1 MSVKRL
7 LIARHGETDYN
18 LKGLLQ
24 GRNIDA
30 PLNETGWNQAEKI
43 SDYLTNYKADKLY
56 SSSLQR
62 TWQTAKPL
70 SEKYQLQT
78 VREKG
83 LDEMDFGKYEGIPY
97 MEASEELLELK
108 TIWQSGK
115 LNTPI
120 PGGES
125 PVEVFDRANDVIR
138 RDIENRKSDTLVYI
152 LHGRLIRILL
162 SKWLGYGMENMHK
175 IEHQNGAVNHLVY
188 DGGFKAIYL
197 NKTDHL
203 K

>member
-24 GRNIDA
+24 GRSIDA
-30 PLNETGWNQAEKI
+30 PLNKTGWTQAEKL
-43 SDYLTNYKADKLY
+43 SSYLTNYTADKLY

-62 TWQTAKPL
+62 TWQTAKPF
-70 SEKYQLQT
+70 SEKHQLET

-83 LDEMDFGKYEGIPY
+83 LDEMDFGNYEGIPY
-97 MEASEELLELK
+97 MEASDDLKELK
-108 TIWQSGK
+108 LIWQSGS

-125 PVEVFDRANDVIR
+125 PVEVFERANDVIR
-138 RDIENRKSDTLVYI
+138 RDIENRNSDTLVYV

-162 SKWLGYGMENMHK
+162 SKWLGYGLENMHK
-175 IEHQNGAVNHLVY
+175 VEHQNGAVNHLVY
-188 DGGFKAIYL
+188 DDGFKAVYL

>member
-24 GRNIDA
+24 GRSIDA
-30 PLNETGWNQAEKI
+30 PLNQTGWSQAGKL
-43 SDYLTNYKADKLY
+43 SDYLTNYSVDKAY
-56 SSSLQR
+56 CSSLQR
-62 TWQTAKPL
+62 TWQTAKPFSDKIKL
-70 SEKYQLQT
+70 ET
-78 VREKG
+78 VRDKG
-83 LDEMDFGKYEGIPY
+83 LDEMDFGKYEGVPY
-97 MEASEELLELK
+97 EDASDELK
-108 TIWQSGK
+108 ELKMIWESGS
-115 LNTPI
+115 LHTPI

-125 PVEVFDRANDVIR
+125 PIEVFERANDVIQ
-138 RDIENRKSDTLVYI
+138 RDVEKSKSDTLVYF

-162 SKWLGYGMENMHK
+162 SKWLGYGLENMHK

-188 DGGFKAIYL
+188 ENGFRAVYL

-203 K
+203 R

>member
-24 GRNIDA
+24 GRSIDA
-30 PLNETGWNQAEKI
+30 PLNKTGWTQAEQL
-43 SDYLTNYKADKLY
+43 SRYLTNYSADKLY

-62 TWQTAKPL
+62 TWQTAKPFSDKFKL
-70 SEKYQLQT
+70 ET

-97 MEASEELLELK
+97 MEASDELK
-108 TIWQSGK
+108 ELKLIWQSGS

-125 PVEVFDRANDVIR
+125 PVEVFERANDVIQ
-138 RDIENRKSDTLVYI
+138 RDIENRNGDTLVYV

-162 SKWLGYGMENMHK
+162 SKWLGYGLENMHK

-188 DGGFKAIYL
+188 DDGFKPVYL
-197 NKTDHL
+197 NKIDHL